1 MHAFYV
7 ILSMQTVVSL
17 DSNMLQTFTSDVP
30 GQYIFGRRHQTI
42 IQMFVWL
49 IQ

>member
-1 MHAFYV
+1 MHAFYF
-7 ILSMQTVVSL
+7 ILSMQIVASL

-30 GQYIFGRRHQTI
+30 GQYMLGLRHQTI